1 MTQVRLSADL
11 DLEFIADLD
20 IRLND
25 TNFEAEVESSNVK
38 VYVLNGSIAAN
49 FSAKL
54 KIFNTETD
62 EAVWVEI
69 DRRAI
74 RLQHLPAF
82 IEFSDGNRFVEIT
95 EFQTKNPDRLEE
107 LQEIC
112 YDHLLVEVQIYAK

>member
-1 MTQVRLSADL
+1 MSQIQLPIDL
-11 DLEFIADLD
+11 DLEFVAELNV
-20 IRLND
+20 RLKD
-25 TNFEAEVESSNVK
+25 DNFEAEVESSNVK
-38 VYVLNGSIAAN
+38 VHVLNGSLVAD

-82 IEFSDGNRFVEIT
+82 IEFSDGNRFMEIT

-112 YDHLLVEVQIYAK
+112 YDHPLVEVQIYAK